1 MPRLIQLF
9 DRPCCGTSSA
19 QALAD
24 FLSERLDDEAE
35 VHFHDLNE
43 PGTASISVPTA
54 LITHLTSAPAGPL
67 PVMLVDGRLVAA
79 GMLPN
84 YFDALEYATGDQPPA
99 PVRLPLAG
107 AEDRGGGSACC
118 P

>member
-1 MPRLIQLF
+1 MPRLIQFF

-24 FLSERLDDEAE
+24 FLSARLDEAE
-35 VHFHDLNE
+35 VRFHDLNA

-54 LITHLTSAPAGPL
+54 LISHLTTAPAGPL
-67 PVMLVDGRLVAA
+67 PVMLVDGELVAA
-79 GMLPN
+79 GTMPN
-84 YFDALEYATGDQPPA
+84 YFDALEYATGDRPPA
-99 PVRLPLAG
+99 PVRLPMAG
-107 AEDRGGGSACC
+107 ADDRGGGNACC